1 MIKLFFL
8 PHQLNLYTSYFLNST
23 VAIKNAEEEIAL
35 TLKGKKSNL
44 KAADFIAYYA
54 KKRLQLNEKNEKYYT
69 ATNEESKSK
78 MEGIA

>member
-44 KAADFIAYYA
+44 KAADFIV
-54 KKRLQLNEKNEKYYT
+54 T
-69 ATNEESKSK
+69 KSNGLYN
-78 MEGIA
+78 MEDMFK